1 MIQSKHQK
9 GSMMIEVVAVVALL
23 ALLTPLLF
31 RQIQRRT
38 DDVDNVRIASVMR
51 EAKDIVQRA
60 IEDNVDGLIEAF
72 KDKAGT
78 NECLNKNTWPAT
90 TSGRK
95 LSDYVPAHYVSDGTT
110 KGFPKGVNYF
120 ICRHL
125 VNNQKDRPVF
135 FGVVV
140 DSVDGFE
147 LSFLPAADIA
157 TMIGA
162 EGGVCGGEPDEDT
175 KLSHEATGVR
185 EGWHLQGFSNF
196 SCNATLNQIVAL
208 TSLVGASPIGTIDA
222 ASLADFIT
230 KDGSVRAAF
239 VYGEDMH
246 AEGFTAGSSTDRTC
260 ITDPFNNTGTRTDED
275 DDNCVPVFEV
285 VSYENDAKPGEV
297 YIRNAKLIFDPETT
311 DKYQAPS
318 GNEIEIPNVRFI
330 HKGNKTET
338 YKNNQT
344 IEYRVDPTKGGNE
357 ASVFKDI
364 RLVERGNALLSD
376 LLPNYILKG
385 VKACDPETHMG
396 TLFNV
401 FDFSCPPDH
410 RKAIILHDF
419 LQDASYGDSSTV
431 VPNIEI
437 GNDGSVPCDASTTGV
452 YRLYQY
458 CVFNAGGS
466 VDTH

>member
-38 DDVDNVRIASVMR
+38 DEVDNVRIASVMR

-72 KDKAGT
+72 KGKTGT

-95 LSDYVPAHYVSDGTT
+95 LADYVPAYYTSGTT

-125 VNNQKDRPVF
+125 VNNQTDRPVF
-135 FGVVV
+135 FGIVV
-140 DSVDGFE
+140 DGADGFE
-147 LSFLPAADIA
+147 QSFLPAADIA

-162 EGGVCGGEPDEDT
+162 EGGVCGGEPDDDGI
-175 KLSHEATGVR
+175 SHEATGVR
-185 EGWHLQGFSNF
+185 EGWHLHGFSNF
-196 SCNATLNQIVAL
+196 SCSAELNEIVAL

-246 AEGFTAGSSTDRTC
+246 AEGFTAGSSTDRVC
-260 ITDPFNNTGTRTDED
+260 ITDPFNNIGTRTEED

-311 DKYQAPS
+311 DTYVRPTDETNVPS
-318 GNEIEIPNVRFI
+318 QENIRNDTNRATDPLDGKSV
-330 HKGNKTET
+330 
-338 YKNNQT
+338 
-344 IEYRVDPTKGGNE
+344 EYAIDPTST
-357 ASVFKDI
+357 SVMKDI
-364 RLVERGNALLSD
+364 RLIDRGNALLSD

-385 VKACDPETHMG
+385 VMVSTVDAGVETDRGESLSGWTCPPNHKKAVIVEGCTLG
-396 TLFNV
+396 TL
-401 FDFSCPPDH
+401 S
-410 RKAIILHDF
+410 
-419 LQDASYGDSSTV
+419 Q
-431 VPNIEI
+431 
-437 GNDGSVPCDASTTGV
+437 TGGTFRCTGGTGTGYTFRV
-452 YRLYQY
+452 YKY
-458 CVFNAGGS
+458 CVFKNN
-466 VDTH
+466 